1 MTTTTLSQDATTA
14 DVLATLARPESYVRG
29 MLENMYEC
37 KREHG
42 NAVARIGV
50 TGGGVAPNYRI
61 EFEHEE
67 PLLGFSGFKVGIV
80 GVFDGRSHKIIQWI
94 DDIAQ
99 EDGIPVRDENW
110 SSRSMSLSDVAAL
123 LGQIRQA
130 RKRGADS

>member
-1 MTTTTLSQDATTA
+1 MTTATLSQDATIA
-14 DVLATLARPESYVRG
+14 DVLATLARPESYVQG
-29 MLENMYEC
+29 MLENLYEC
-37 KREHG
+37 KRAHG
-42 NAVARIGV
+42 SATARIGV

-67 PLLGFSGFKVGIV
+67 PPLGFSGFKVGIV

-94 DDIAQ
+94 DNIAQ
-99 EDGIPVRDENW
+99 ADGIPVRDENW
-110 SSRSMSLSDVAAL
+110 SRRSMSLSQVAAL